1 MITQGACI
9 RRRCTTICSS
19 GYSDLMA
26 PKIATANV
34 VGFAELLDF
43 IRPRHKMVL
52 TTFRADGSLQSS
64 PVTGGVDG
72 QGRVVIASYP
82 RRAKSVNIRRNPR
95 ASVVVLSDEFN
106 GAYVQLD
113 GDAEVIDVPEA
124 VELLV
129 DYYRVIA
136 GEHADWQGLSPRHAG
151 AGQVP
156 DPGDPAPVG
165 PGGHRRFPADVM
177 GMPRPSNPSS
187 PRRPDQ
193 QRSRHHWA

>member
-1 MITQGACI
+1 
-9 RRRCTTICSS
+9 
-19 GYSDLMA
+19 
-26 PKIATANV
+26 V

-52 TTFRADGSLQSS
+52 TTFRADSSLQSS
-64 PVTGGVDG
+64 PVTGGIDG

-82 RRAKSVNIRRNPR
+82 RRAKSVNVRRNPR
-95 ASVVVLSDEFN
+95 ASVVVLSDEFG

-136 GEHADWQGLSPRHAG
+136 GEHPDWQ
-151 AGQVP
+151 
-156 DPGDPAPVG
+156 DY
-165 PGGHRRFPADVM
+165 RRAMLDQGKCLIRVT
-177 GMPRPSNPSS
+177 
-187 PRRPDQ
+187 PRRWGPV
-193 QRSRHHWA
+193 ATGGFPPM

>member
-1 MITQGACI
+1 
-9 RRRCTTICSS
+9 
-19 GYSDLMA
+19 MA
-26 PKIATANV
+26 SKIATANM

-52 TTFRADGSLQSS
+52 TTFRADASLQSS
-64 PVTGGVDG
+64 PVTGGIDG

-136 GEHADWQGLSPRHAG
+136 GEHPNWQ
-151 AGQVP
+151 
-156 DPGDPAPVG
+156 DY
-165 PGGHRRFPADVM
+165 RRAMLEQGKCLIRVT
-177 GMPRPSNPSS
+177 
-187 PRRPDQ
+187 PRRWGPV
-193 QRSRHHWA
+193 ATGGFPPT

>member
-1 MITQGACI
+1 
-9 RRRCTTICSS
+9 
-19 GYSDLMA
+19 MA
-26 PKIATANV
+26 SKIATANM

-52 TTFRADGSLQSS
+52 TTFRADASLQSS
-64 PVTGGVDG
+64 PVTGGIDG

-136 GEHADWQGLSPRHAG
+136 GEHPDWQ
-151 AGQVP
+151 
-156 DPGDPAPVG
+156 DY
-165 PGGHRRFPADVM
+165 RRAMLDQGKCLIRVT
-177 GMPRPSNPSS
+177 
-187 PRRPDQ
+187 PRRWGPV
-193 QRSRHHWA
+193 ATGGFPPM

>member
-1 MITQGACI
+1 
-9 RRRCTTICSS
+9 
-19 GYSDLMA
+19 MA
-26 PKIATANV
+26 ARIATANM

-52 TTFRADGSLQSS
+52 TTFRADSSLQCS
-64 PVTGGVDG
+64 PVTGGIDG

-82 RRAKSVNIRRNPR
+82 RRAKSVNVRRNPR
-95 ASVVVLSDEFN
+95 ASVVVLSDEFD

-136 GEHADWQGLSPRHAG
+136 GEHPDWQ
-151 AGQVP
+151 
-156 DPGDPAPVG
+156 DY
-165 PGGHRRFPADVM
+165 RRAMLDQGKCLIRVT
-177 GMPRPSNPSS
+177 
-187 PRRPDQ
+187 PRRWGPV
-193 QRSRHHWA
+193 ATGGFPPM